1 MVVNA
6 KYAKPIQMKN
16 LAQVAILSNK
26 VRPVQ
31 IDYAREKDRR
41 YIAARPTEEY
51 LRPEYNTA
59 FWESLQKHL
68 NSPLFLRC
76 LYDYCMSIDFSDMDW
91 KTERAKFLPESY
103 WNLTEGSALPPLD
116 YLSLLLDQIRIIA
129 SSENAEQA
137 RTEVYEL
144 HKIRVPMI
152 FSSSDA
158 TERRPE
164 LTWDSAVRFKCKEL
178 YESFTR
184 WWDFKSQES
193 GVYTSILPAVF
204 YKTLKTDLHLP
215 LKETRPSNCKSWSFT
230 PCDLD
235 EIVKRA
241 CGNRN
246 CEPALDEAEHRALM
260 QQFDISRS

>member
-16 LAQVAILSNK
+16 YTGRNFLTRCDLFKSMS
-26 VRPVQ
+26 R
-31 IDYAREKDRR
+31 KDRR

-76 LYDYCMSIDFSDMDW
+76 PHDYCITIDFSDMDW
-91 KTERAKFLPESY
+91 KTERAKFLTESY

-137 RTEVYEL
+137 RTQVYEF

-178 YESFTR
+178 YESFNR

-193 GVYTSILPAVF
+193 GSTHQSYLQSF
-204 YKTLKTDLHLP
+204 
-215 LKETRPSNCKSWSFT
+215 TRPSKQICIYPKGDPS
-230 PCDLD
+230 
-235 EIVKRA
+235 K
-241 CGNRN
+241 
-246 CEPALDEAEHRALM
+246 
-260 QQFDISRS
+260 